1 MANINWLEPGEIQF
15 PPVETALREPNGL
28 LAAGGDLSSER
39 LILAYRHGIFPWY
52 EEGQPILWWSP
63 DPRSVIYPE
72 QVRISRSLRKN
83 LRNGGFTVSMD
94 CAFEQVIAACAG
106 TRNYTD
112 GTWITPDMQVAYA
125 GLHHLGLA
133 HSVEVGCDDR
143 LVGGL
148 YGVALGQLFFG
159 ESMFSVMSNA
169 SKVALVY
176 LAGQLLEW
184 DYKLIDCQVQSE
196 HKDSLGA
203 QCIPRNQFQHY
214 LDTYVSEYVS
224 ESSMD
229 GNWNLTWQ
237 YKPS

>member
-1 MANINWLEPGEIQF
+1 M
-15 PPVETALREPNGL
+15 
-28 LAAGGDLSSER
+28 
-39 LILAYRHGIFPWY
+39 
-52 EEGQPILWWSP
+52 WWSP

-72 QVRISRSLRKN
+72 QVRISRSLHKN

-94 CAFEQVIAACAG
+94 CAFERVIAACAG

-133 HSVEVGCDDR
+133 HSVEVWFDDR

-196 HKDSLGA
+196 HMDSLGA
-203 QCIPRNQFQHY
+203 QCIPRIQFQQY
-214 LDTYVSEYVS
+214 LDTYVSENVS